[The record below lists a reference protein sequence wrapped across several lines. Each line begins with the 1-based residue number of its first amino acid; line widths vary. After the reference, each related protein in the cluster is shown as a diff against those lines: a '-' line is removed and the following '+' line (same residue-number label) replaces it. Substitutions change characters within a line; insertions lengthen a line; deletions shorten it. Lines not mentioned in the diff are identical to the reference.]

1 MSFRNLFFYSILI
14 PVTISESQIVKFVL
28 HSIEPASYTGSYTAE
43 YRVII
48 AGILKNM
55 GRKLRNPTIGSNNK
69 INDKDSQIFP
79 FDSIDI
85 NIIRE
90 LLDKADIRSAD
101 IASKYNVPISTIQR
115 RRKRL
120 VDSILE
126 KKYLIDITKRD
137 LRTGIILANVE
148 RGKAKEVAKT
158 ILERHKSNA
167 ISSSTRINDQNN
179 VITEIIYNNSS
190 ELYNILE
197 QVKKIPYVSSATW
210 SELVEVVGNN
220 DAPIIAA
227 LSRQKG

>member
-1 MSFRNLFFYSILI
+1 
-14 PVTISESQIVKFVL
+14 
-28 HSIEPASYTGSYTAE
+28 
-43 YRVII
+43 
-48 AGILKNM
+48 M
-55 GRKLRNPTIGSNNK
+55 GRKLSNSAIGSNKK
-69 INDKDSQIFP
+69 INNKDSQKFP

-90 LLDKADIRSAD
+90 LLVKADINNVD
-101 IASKYNVPISTIQR
+101 IASKYKVPISTIQR

-126 KKYLIDITKRD
+126 KKYLIDITKRG

-148 RGKAKEVAKT
+148 RGKAKEVAKM

-167 ISSSTRINDQNN
+167 ISSSIRINDQNN
-179 VITEIIYNNSS
+179 VMTEIIYNTSS

-197 QVKKIPYVSSATW
+197 QVKNIPYVSSATW

-220 DAPIIAA
+220 DTPILAA
-227 LSRQKG
+227 LSRQK

>member
-1 MSFRNLFFYSILI
+1 
-14 PVTISESQIVKFVL
+14 
-28 HSIEPASYTGSYTAE
+28 
-43 YRVII
+43 
-48 AGILKNM
+48 M
-55 GRKLRNPTIGSNNK
+55 GRKLSNSAIGSNK
-69 INDKDSQIFP
+69 INNKDSQIFR

-90 LLDKADIRSAD
+90 LLAKADIKSVD
-101 IASKYNVPISTIQR
+101 IASKYKVPISTIQR

-137 LRTGIILANVE
+137 LRTGIILANVK
-148 RGKAKEVAKT
+148 RGKAKEVAKM

-179 VITEIIYNNSS
+179 VITEIIYNTSS

-227 LSRQKG
+227 LSRQK

>member
-1 MSFRNLFFYSILI
+1 MR
-14 PVTISESQIVKFVL
+14 
-28 HSIEPASYTGSYTAE
+28 
-43 YRVII
+43 
-48 AGILKNM
+48 
-55 GRKLRNPTIGSNNK
+55 RKLSNSAIGSNK
-69 INDKDSQIFP
+69 IKNKDSQKFP
-79 FDSIDI
+79 LDSIDI

-90 LLDKADIRSAD
+90 LLAKADIKSVD
-101 IASKYNVPISTIQR
+101 IAYKYKVPISTIQR

-120 VDSILE
+120 VDSILD

-137 LRTGIILANVE
+137 LRTGIILANVQ
-148 RGKAKEVAKT
+148 RGKAKEVAKM

-167 ISSSTRINDQNN
+167 ISSSIRINDQNN
-179 VITEIIYNNSS
+179 VITEIIYNTSS

-227 LSRQKG
+227 LSRQ

>member
-1 MSFRNLFFYSILI
+1 
-14 PVTISESQIVKFVL
+14 
-28 HSIEPASYTGSYTAE
+28 
-43 YRVII
+43 
-48 AGILKNM
+48 M
-55 GRKLRNPTIGSNNK
+55 GRKLSNPAIVSNK
-69 INDKDSQIFP
+69 INNKDSQIFP

-90 LLDKADIRSAD
+90 LLAKADIKSVD

-137 LRTGIILANVE
+137 LRTGIILANVK
-148 RGKAKEVAKT
+148 RGKAKEVAKM

-179 VITEIIYNNSS
+179 VITEIIYNTSS

-220 DAPIIAA
+220 DAPKIAA
-227 LSRQKG
+227 LSRQK

>member
-1 MSFRNLFFYSILI
+1 
-14 PVTISESQIVKFVL
+14 
-28 HSIEPASYTGSYTAE
+28 
-43 YRVII
+43 
-48 AGILKNM
+48 M
-55 GRKLRNPTIGSNNK
+55 GRKLSNPAIGSNKTN
-69 INDKDSQIFP
+69 NKDSQIFR

-90 LLDKADIRSAD
+90 LLAKADIKSVD

-120 VDSILE
+120 VDSILD

-137 LRTGIILANVE
+137 VRTGIILANVQ
-148 RGKAKEVAKT
+148 RGKAKEVAKM

-167 ISSSTRINDQNN
+167 ISSSIRINDQNN
-179 VITEIIYNNSS
+179 VITEIIYNTSS

-227 LSRQKG
+227 LSRQK

>member
-1 MSFRNLFFYSILI
+1 
-14 PVTISESQIVKFVL
+14 
-28 HSIEPASYTGSYTAE
+28 
-43 YRVII
+43 
-48 AGILKNM
+48 M
-55 GRKLRNPTIGSNNK
+55 GGKLRNPAIGSNKSN
-69 INDKDSQIFP
+69 NNDSQIFP

-90 LLDKADIRSAD
+90 LLSKADIRSAD
-101 IASKYNVPISTIQR
+101 IASKYKVPISTIQR

-120 VDSILE
+120 EDSVLE

-137 LRTGIILANVE
+137 LRTGIILTNVE
-148 RGKAKEVAKT
+148 RGKAKEVAKM

-167 ISSSTRINDQNN
+167 ISSSTRINDKNN
-179 VITEIIYNNSS
+179 VITEIIYNTSS

-227 LSRQKG
+227 LSRQK

>member
-1 MSFRNLFFYSILI
+1 
-14 PVTISESQIVKFVL
+14 
-28 HSIEPASYTGSYTAE
+28 
-43 YRVII
+43 
-48 AGILKNM
+48 M
-55 GRKLRNPTIGSNNK
+55 GRKLSNPAIGSNI
-69 INDKDSQIFP
+69 INDNDSQIFP

-90 LLDKADIRSAD
+90 LLANANIKSVD
-101 IASKYNVPISTIQR
+101 IASKYKVPISTIQR

-137 LRTGIILANVE
+137 LRTGIILANVK
-148 RGKAKEVAKT
+148 RGKAKEVAKM

-179 VITEIIYNNSS
+179 VITEIIYNTSS

-197 QVKKIPYVSSATW
+197 NIRKIPYVSSATW

-227 LSRQKG
+227 LSRQK

>member
-1 MSFRNLFFYSILI
+1 
-14 PVTISESQIVKFVL
+14 
-28 HSIEPASYTGSYTAE
+28 
-43 YRVII
+43 
-48 AGILKNM
+48 M
-55 GRKLRNPTIGSNNK
+55 GRKLSNPAIGSNK
-69 INDKDSQIFP
+69 INNKDGQIFP

-90 LLDKADIRSAD
+90 LLAKADIKSAD
-101 IASKYNVPISTIQR
+101 IASKYKVPISTIQR

-126 KKYLIDITKRD
+126 KKYLIDVTKRD
-137 LRTGIILANVE
+137 LRTGIILANVK
-148 RGKAKEVAKT
+148 RGKAKEVAKM

-179 VITEIIYNNSS
+179 VITEIIYNTSS

-197 QVKKIPYVSSATW
+197 NVKKIPYVSSATW

-220 DAPIIAA
+220 DAPIIVA
-227 LSRQKG
+227 LSRQK

>member
-1 MSFRNLFFYSILI
+1 
-14 PVTISESQIVKFVL
+14 
-28 HSIEPASYTGSYTAE
+28 
-43 YRVII
+43 
-48 AGILKNM
+48 M
-55 GRKLRNPTIGSNNK
+55 GRKLSNPAIGRNK
-69 INDKDSQIFP
+69 INNKDSQKFP

-90 LLDKADIRSAD
+90 LLVKADIKSVD
-101 IASKYNVPISTIQR
+101 IASKYKVPISTIQR

-126 KKYLIDITKRD
+126 KKYFIDITKRD

-148 RGKAKEVAKT
+148 RGKAKEVAKM

-179 VITEIIYNNSS
+179 VITEIIYNTSS

-197 QVKKIPYVSSATW
+197 QIKNIPYVSSATW
-210 SELVEVVGNN
+210 SELAEVVGNN
-220 DAPIIAA
+220 DAPILAA
-227 LSRQKG
+227 LSRQK

>member
-1 MSFRNLFFYSILI
+1 
-14 PVTISESQIVKFVL
+14 
-28 HSIEPASYTGSYTAE
+28 
-43 YRVII
+43 
-48 AGILKNM
+48 M
-55 GRKLRNPTIGSNNK
+55 GRKLSNSAIGSNKK
-69 INDKDSQIFP
+69 INNKDSQKFP

-90 LLDKADIRSAD
+90 LLAKADIKSVD
-101 IASKYNVPISTIQR
+101 IASKYKVPISTIQR

-137 LRTGIILANVE
+137 MRTGIILANVE
-148 RGKAKEVAKT
+148 RGKAKEVAKM

-179 VITEIIYNNSS
+179 VMIEIIYNTPS

-197 QVKKIPYVSSATW
+197 QVKNIPYVSSATW

-220 DAPIIAA
+220 DAPILAA
-227 LSRQKG
+227 LSRQK